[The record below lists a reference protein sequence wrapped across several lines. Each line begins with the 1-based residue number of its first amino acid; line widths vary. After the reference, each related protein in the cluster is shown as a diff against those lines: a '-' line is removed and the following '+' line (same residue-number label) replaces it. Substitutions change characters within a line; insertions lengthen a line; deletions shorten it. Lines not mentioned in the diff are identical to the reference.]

1 MKERRKGLLWEM
13 ALILLTVAACLY
25 STGAGN
31 IFGAKVDWSSQ
42 HSVFPEYFRQQF
54 YRTGQ
59 FFPEF
64 ALNIG
69 GGQNIYNFSY
79 YGLFSPVV
87 LIGYLLPNVK
97 MSDYMMV
104 ASIVCLAAA
113 VIILYRWLK
122 SPGIYSC
129 GKRDDSADVSFRRTY
144 DLSVVA
150 SDYVCKLY
158 AISLSDIF
166 GNRPIF

>member
-1 MKERRKGLLWEM
+1 MKERRKDLLWEM

-69 GGQNIYNFSY
+69 G
-79 YGLFSPVV
+79 
-87 LIGYLLPNVK
+87 
-97 MSDYMMV
+97 
-104 ASIVCLAAA
+104 
-113 VIILYRWLK
+113 
-122 SPGIYSC
+122 IYSC

>member
-122 SPGIYSC
+122 SREFTAAVSGMTALMFLFAGPMIYQSEERRV
-129 GKRDDSADVSFRRTY
+129 GKECRSRWSPY
-144 DLSVVA
+144 H
-150 SDYVCKLY
+150 
-158 AISLSDIF
+158 
-166 GNRPIF
+166 

>member
-87 LIGYLLPNVK
+87 LIECEDVGLYDGGKYCLPGSSGYNFVP
-97 MSDYMMV
+97 V
-104 ASIVCLAAA
+104 AE
-113 VIILYRWLK
+113 K
-122 SPGIYSC
+122 PGIYSC

-158 AISLSDIF
+158 AISLSDILR
-166 GNRPIF
+166 NRSIF

>member
-97 MSDYMMV
+97 MSDY
-104 ASIVCLAAA
+104 
-113 VIILYRWLK
+113 K
-122 SPGIYSC
+122 PGIYSC

>member
-113 VIILYRWLK
+113 VIILYRWLCMRIFLSHCK
-122 SPGIYSC
+122 LLFPGAQT
-129 GKRDDSADVSFRRTY
+129 DH
-144 DLSVVA
+144 
-150 SDYVCKLY
+150 VCKLY
-158 AISLSDIF
+158 AISLSDILR
-166 GNRPIF
+166 NRPIF

>member
-97 MSDYMMV
+97 MSNY
-104 ASIVCLAAA
+104 
-113 VIILYRWLK
+113 
-122 SPGIYSC
+122 
-129 GKRDDSADVSFRRTY
+129 
-144 DLSVVA
+144 
-150 SDYVCKLY
+150 
-158 AISLSDIF
+158 
-166 GNRPIF
+166 

>member
-1 MKERRKGLLWEM
+1 MIRSRSMKERRKDLLWEM
-13 ALILLTVAACLY
+13 ALVLLTVTACLY

-31 IFGAKVDWSSQ
+31 ISGAKVDWSSQ

-59 FFPEF
+59 FFLSLLKYWQ
-64 ALNIG
+64 AA
-69 GGQNIYNFSY
+69 QNIYNFSY

-113 VIILYRWLK
+113 GYNFVPVLK
-122 SPGIYSC
+122 S
-129 GKRDDSADVSFRRTY
+129 REFTAV
-144 DLSVVA
+144 
-150 SDYVCKLY
+150 
-158 AISLSDIF
+158 
-166 GNRPIF
+166 

>member
-69 GGQNIYNFSY
+69 
-79 YGLFSPVV
+79 VV
-87 LIGYLLPNVK
+87 RIFTIFLI
-97 MSDYMMV
+97 MD
-104 ASIVCLAAA
+104 CL
-113 VIILYRWLK
+113 VR
-122 SPGIYSC
+122 
-129 GKRDDSADVSFRRTY
+129 SF
-144 DLSVVA
+144 
-150 SDYVCKLY
+150 
-158 AISLSDIF
+158 
-166 GNRPIF
+166 

>member
-1 MKERRKGLLWEM
+1 MGNGTDPAYGCRLSVLYRRRK
-13 ALILLTVAACLY
+13 
-25 STGAGN
+25 
-31 IFGAKVDWSSQ
+31 
-42 HSVFPEYFRQQF
+42 YFRGKGGLEQSAQCVPGIF
-54 YRTGQ
+54 PTAVYRTGQ

-122 SPGIYSC
+122 
-129 GKRDDSADVSFRRTY
+129 A
-144 DLSVVA
+144 
-150 SDYVCKLY
+150 
-158 AISLSDIF
+158 
-166 GNRPIF
+166 GNLQLR

>member
-79 YGLFSPVV
+79 YPSSNRFVADFGSNFCSVDTIISQIAGPLTASTFE
-87 LIGYLLPNVK
+87 
-97 MSDYMMV
+97 MV
-104 ASIVCLAAA
+104 SSSCALVSH
-113 VIILYRWLK
+113 LK
-122 SPGIYSC
+122 NG
-129 GKRDDSADVSFRRTY
+129 
-144 DLSVVA
+144 
-150 SDYVCKLY
+150 
-158 AISLSDIF
+158 
-166 GNRPIF
+166 

>member
-1 MKERRKGLLWEM
+1 MGNGTDPAYGCRLSVLYRRRK
-13 ALILLTVAACLY
+13 Y
-25 STGAGN
+25 
-31 IFGAKVDWSSQ
+31 FGAKVDWSSQ

-104 ASIVCLAAA
+104 ASIVCLTAA

-122 SPGIYSC
+122 S
-129 GKRDDSADVSFRRTY
+129 RELQLR
-144 DLSVVA
+144 
-150 SDYVCKLY
+150 
-158 AISLSDIF
+158 
-166 GNRPIF
+166 

>member
-1 MKERRKGLLWEM
+1 MKERRKDLLWEM

-79 YGLFSPVV
+79 YGKANRIQQKMLEKLKAEGLYKGEISGKAM
-87 LIGYLLPNVK
+87 GYISFK
-97 MSDYMMV
+97 R
-104 ASIVCLAAA
+104 SI
-113 VIILYRWLK
+113 
-122 SPGIYSC
+122 
-129 GKRDDSADVSFRRTY
+129 
-144 DLSVVA
+144 LS
-150 SDYVCKLY
+150 
-158 AISLSDIF
+158 
-166 GNRPIF
+166 